1 MSKVLPLPGTLRV
14 ELSELILL
22 SVCMPVILVQLRG
35 KRPVYPLKSKR
46 KLRLLSEVTGKTRR
60 KPFFNFKAVR
70 LYLWSI
76 VPFYLFLPPRANMP
90 LRGSTTA
97 VFLPQPNNG
106 AVTASQTAPEQRVVW
121 GGTHS

>member
-46 KLRLLSEVTGKTRR
+46 KLRLHSRKSRGKPEESRSLTL
-60 KPFFNFKAVR
+60 KPYGFIF
-70 LYLWSI
+70 
-76 VPFYLFLPPRANMP
+76 
-90 LRGSTTA
+90 
-97 VFLPQPNNG
+97 G
-106 AVTASQTAPEQRVVW
+106 A
-121 GGTHS
+121 